1 MFLPT
6 NSSCTKSRI
15 VLRQSACGL
24 RARKPLEQSKR
35 LWRGMVRLYLSYI
48 KAENVY
54 RPIVGGD
61 RVAPE
66 DDRGPWVDG

>member
-1 MFLPT
+1 
-6 NSSCTKSRI
+6 
-15 VLRQSACGL
+15 
-24 RARKPLEQSKR
+24 
-35 LWRGMVRLYLSYI
+35 MVRLYLSYI